1 MPPKRSLPT
10 ANPRTAKAYLTFKSD
25 LAELIG
31 LYNGR
36 TDHVPNIIVGLEK
49 LVHYEFNAILTKEML
64 KTAEENGYP
73 IEKSELLDL
82 IKKLRKWTTLKHAS
96 IWTGENYSS
105 PEKRPARQAV
115 ADSVKMVFYEMYSY
129 ILENSKNIEFDVNA
143 VCMPRRLSSSK
154 GGVFIRDS
162 EFDLY
167 AKSAESEDAD
177 DA

>member
-1 MPPKRSLPT
+1 MSNNTMPPKRGRPT
-10 ANPRTAKAYLTFKSD
+10 ANPRTAKTYLTLTSHIPR
-25 LAELIG
+25 LIG
-31 LYNGR
+31 AYDGGGDYAGR
-36 TDHVPNIIVGLEK
+36 IITGL
-49 LVHYEFNAILTKEML
+49 VNYEFNIILPKKNPENAHWATDKEAL
-64 KTAEENGYP
+64 L
-73 IEKSELLDL
+73 ELL
-82 IKKLRKWTTLKHAS
+82 KKLRTWTALKHVS
-96 IWTGENYSS
+96 IWTGEDYSS
-105 PEKRPARQAV
+105 EEKSPARQAV

-143 VCMPRRLSSSK
+143 LCMHRRLSSSK